1 LRGWGLAKIDRVASF
16 ESSPNPPPSLLA
28 NGTPVQAPGAIL
40 VVDDHDLLR
49 LGVRALI
56 QAQTASSGAGIEVF
70 EAASA
75 AEALALYE
83 KHRES
88 IRLVLLDLALPDTH
102 GLSGLAEFRLRH
114 PSARIVVLSGT
125 GNTSLAQGAVALG
138 ASAFLPKSADLKEVV
153 GFIRACGLLE
163 PDASEVL
170 PPATMSKVLGG
181 YGESAQASAWQ
192 ELTPRQMQVLQWVLE
207 GKANKEI
214 AQLANLSEGTVKNHV
229 STILLLFGVRSRA
242 QLISSLR

>member
-1 LRGWGLAKIDRVASF
+1 M
-16 ESSPNPPPSLLA
+16 E
-28 NGTPVQAPGAIL
+28 PGPARLPTAIL

-49 LGVRALI
+49 LGVRALV
-56 QAQTASSGAGIEVF
+56 QAQAASSGASIEVF
-70 EAASA
+70 EAGNVAR
-75 AEALALYE
+75 ALALYE
-83 KHRES
+83 EHRDS
-88 IRLVLLDLALPDTH
+88 IGLVLLDLALPDTH
-102 GLSGLAEFRLRH
+102 GLSGLAEFRLRY
-114 PSARIVVLSGT
+114 PAARIVVLSGT

-153 GFIRACGLLE
+153 GFIRACGLL
-163 PDASEVL
+163 DGGAAQTS
-170 PPATMSKVLGG
+170 PPVMKTLGS
-181 YGESAQASAWQ
+181 YAETAHASAWQ

-214 AQLANLSEGTVKNHV
+214 AQIANLSEGTVKNHV